1 MLVVVAESV
10 ELHVGRLM
18 AESVVHVN
26 VTAPEVIAKF
36 LILPPDALLPFNVI
50 VFVFV
55 VHVAVMVA
63 LPLVT
68 PRLVS
73 LHATD
78 V

>member
-50 VFVFV
+50 VFVFGVQSFAASWFDAV
-55 VHVAVMVA
+55 VVFGV
-63 LPLVT
+63 
-68 PRLVS
+68 
-73 LHATD
+73 
-78 V
+78 